1 MFTEDNS
8 RIGQIRHYCR
18 YHPKTIFDV
27 AQIWRSEFSFLDQSS
42 FRKYVSRLVKDG
54 FLSSI
59 SKGVY
64 FVGDEPQSNIDE
76 IILQH
81 YCGGCPVFYAKESL
95 LYREGVISEKPIL
108 TKVYLPWDLGNRT
121 IRGFYFIQSDSVLD
135 FQYMPERLTL
145 LELMDSEKLVDEDDL
160 GLFGKAVLYHCEK
173 FKNERQI
180 PHRKTT
186 YPRITYIKLAKVLD
200 KCHISNSVM
209 NDYENGPKLLP
220 DKELPR
226 F

>member
-1 MFTEDNS
+1 M
-8 RIGQIRHYCR
+8 
-18 YHPKTIFDV
+18 
-27 AQIWRSEFSFLDQSS
+27 
-42 FRKYVSRLVKDG
+42 KDG
-54 FLSSI
+54 VLSSI

-64 FVGDEPQSNIDE
+64 FVDDELPSNIHE

-81 YCGGCPVFYAKESL
+81 YCGGCPIFYAKESL
-95 LYREGVISEKPIL
+95 LYIEGIISEKPIL

-121 IRGFYFIQSDSVLD
+121 IGGFYFIQNDSVLD
-135 FQYMPERLTL
+135 FQYMLERLTL

-160 GLFGKAVLYHCEK
+160 GLFGKAVLSHCEK

-209 NDYENGPKLLP
+209 NDYENGSKLLS
-220 DKELPR
+220 DKELSGI
-226 F
+226 